1 MSLNGKS
8 SIFIFGFLVLL
19 LSPHSEAQTQ
29 LRFGIYT
36 SEKPTEMVKI
46 FRPILNSIEADIK
59 KRLGKSVNIRIQ
71 VARNYAIGIDDLV
84 EGRVDFARLG
94 PASYVEAMR
103 RNPKLKIL
111 AIESDNGNKIFHG
124 VICVGKYSSIQG
136 ISELKGTSFAFGN
149 ERSTIGRYLSQ
160 QYLRNHGI
168 RAFDLRHYEY
178 LGRHDTVGT
187 AVGAGKF
194 QAGALK
200 ESTFNKLVN
209 KGVPIRAIARFPNVT
224 KPWIA
229 RAALPEEHFN
239 ALSKTLMRLKD
250 PVALKR
256 LKKEGFL
263 PGADEDFHIIREAME
278 QNELFFI
285 PPDQQIISSKNP

>member
-1 MSLNGKS
+1 MSLNGKI
-8 SIFIFGFLVLL
+8 SIFIFSSLVALFA
-19 LSPHSEAQTQ
+19 PDSEAQIQ

-46 FRPILNSIEADIK
+46 FRPILNTIETDLK
-59 KRLGKSVNIRIQ
+59 KRLGESVKIRIQ
-71 VARNYAIGIDDLV
+71 VARNYAIGIEDLV
-84 EGRVDFARLG
+84 QGKVDFARLG
-94 PASYVEAMR
+94 PASYVEAMQ

-111 AIESDNGNKIFHG
+111 AIESDNGNKIFNG
-124 VICVGKYSSIQG
+124 VICVGKYSSIKG

-168 RAFDLRHYEY
+168 HAFDLSHYEY

-194 QAGALK
+194 KAGALK
-200 ESTFNKLVN
+200 ESTFNKLVK

-229 RAALPEEHFN
+229 REALPKKFAD
-239 ALSKTLMRLKD
+239 ALSETLMHLKD
-250 PVALKR
+250 PAALKR

-263 PGADEDFHIIREAME
+263 PGDDEDFQIIREAME
-278 QNELFFI
+278 QNELFFT
-285 PPDQQIISSKNP
+285 PQNKQIISSNNS